1 MAGVTE
7 MNETPAG
14 ASLARDLVAIA
25 GWLLER
31 LAAWLRS
38 GVDIAVLRLSRAEL
52 VDERVVHAV
61 YMALT
66 EHPATYED
74 VAQRAGCARAEA
86 IIILTRLV
94 EIEQAD
100 ALDNPGEGGALYYR
114 PTGIVERARLE
125 QRVLRHAA
133 SGQLDPL
140 LTDIDAFPNLFYG
153 GPRRRAR
160 QLRMSRRARR
170 NRDRAL
176 DDLAYGP
183 TDRAFTRGDAR

>member
-1 MAGVTE
+1 M
-7 MNETPAG
+7 ETRDLSG
-14 ASLARDLVAIA
+14 TSLARDLVAIA

-52 VDERVVHAV
+52 VDERAVHAV

-66 EHPATYED
+66 QHPATCED
-74 VAQRAGCARAEA
+74 IAQCAGCARAEA
-86 IIILTRLV
+86 MIILTRLV

-100 ALDNPGEGGALYYR
+100 ALHNPGEGGALYYR
-114 PTGIVERARLE
+114 PTGTTERARFE
-125 QRVLRHAA
+125 QRVRRHAA

-140 LTDIDAFPNLFYG
+140 LTDVDAFPNLFYG

-160 QLRMSRRARR
+160 ERRMSRLARR
-170 NRDRAL
+170 NRDRAI

-183 TDRAFTRGDAR
+183 TDTALTREDAR